1 MVYNDAKLNFQEIFG
16 ENQPKVIWLI
26 SDQCFILTHLF
37 PMQPFSTPPLQ
48 KTSENHKVFG
58 RFLGV
63 EKGCTGN
70 KWVNILQNYASNT
83 VEKQKLLNDDITL
96 PWKHD
101 GRLF

>member
-16 ENQPKVIWLI
+16 ENQP
-26 SDQCFILTHLF
+26 SHLTHF
-37 PMQPFSTPPLQ
+37 RPMFYFNPFVPNAAFLYPPLQ

-63 EKGCTGN
+63 EKGSTGN

>member
-1 MVYNDAKLNFQEIFG
+1 MFYFN
-16 ENQPKVIWLI
+16 
-26 SDQCFILTHLF
+26 
-37 PMQPFSTPPLQ
+37 PFVPNAAFLDPPLQ

-63 EKGCTGN
+63 EKGSTGN
-70 KWVNILQNYASNT
+70 KWVNILQNYASST